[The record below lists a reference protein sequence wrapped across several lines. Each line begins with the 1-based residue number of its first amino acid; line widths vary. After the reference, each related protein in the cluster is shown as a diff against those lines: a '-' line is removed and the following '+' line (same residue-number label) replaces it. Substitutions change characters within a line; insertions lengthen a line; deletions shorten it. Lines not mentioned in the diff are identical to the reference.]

1 MLDLGQHMCPGFGGA
16 AGREDAASFWVV
28 CELVLV
34 PQTLK
39 ILSLIRCFFDL
50 VDVN

>member
-1 MLDLGQHMCPGFGGA
+1 MHDLGQRKCHGSGGE
-16 AGREDAASFWVV
+16 AGCEDAASSWAV

-39 ILSLIRCFFDL
+39 ILSRIGCVSDL